1 MKGAAM
7 VDLDVLLAET
17 KELPPCGPNLEHDL
31 SFFELEEAGRPKP
44 EQRVGEAIK
53 PAEEADWPKIVKLS
67 QGLFLRS
74 KDLRVAV
81 HLARGLTRTEG
92 VPGLAAG
99 LTLIHGLLDRYWGG
113 IHPLLESEYGDD
125 PTERLSALAPLCD
138 PATLPPGAGDETI
151 IKDLRDVELARSREH
166 GVLQA
171 RDVEIA
177 LGRLAQVRT
186 DTSGIPKTLGQ
197 IHAQLATAFAT
208 DRTVPSALR
217 EARERV
223 LAIDTLLVD
232 RVGTERTVDLKP
244 LANCLGSLLEAC
256 DTALGTR
263 ERVAVGVSASSDGG
277 EAIGASPTI
286 DGQIRTRDD
295 AVRMLDLVCR
305 YLERHEPSNPAP
317 LFIRRAQRLMTKN
330 FMEIVKDLLPD
341 SLSNIERL
349 AGEAEPKAE

>member
-1 MKGAAM
+1 M

-31 SFFELEEAGRPKP
+31 SFFELEEAGRAKP

-53 PAEEADWPKIVKLS
+53 PAEEADWPKIVKLA
-67 QGLFLRS
+67 QGLLFRS

-81 HLARGLTRTEG
+81 YLARGLTRTEG
-92 VPGLAAG
+92 VLGLAAG
-99 LTLIHGLLDRYWGG
+99 LTVIHGLLDRYWDGV
-113 IHPLLESEYGDD
+113 HPLLESEYGDD
-125 PTERLSALAPLCD
+125 PTERLSALAPLAD

-166 GVLQA
+166 GILQA

-177 LGRLAQVRT
+177 LGRLAPVRT
-186 DTSGIPKTLGQ
+186 DSSAIPKTLGQ
-197 IHAQLATAFAT
+197 IHSQLGVAFAA
-208 DRTVPSALR
+208 DRAVPSALR

-232 RVGTERTVDLKP
+232 RVGAERTVDLKP
-244 LANCLGSLLEAC
+244 LANCLGSLLDAC

-263 ERVAVGVSASSDGG
+263 ERVGVDVSAGSDVAGSSPM
-277 EAIGASPTI
+277 SPSM

-330 FMEIVKDLLPD
+330 FIEIVRDLLPD

-349 AGEAEPKAE
+349 AGEVEPKAE

>member
-1 MKGAAM
+1 M
-7 VDLDVLLAET
+7 VDLDVFLSET
-17 KELPPCGPNLEHDL
+17 KDSPPCGPNLEHEL
-31 SFFELEEAGRPKP
+31 SFFELEEAARPKP
-44 EQRVGEAIK
+44 EQRVGNAVK
-53 PAEEADWPKIVKLS
+53 PAEEAEWPKIVKLA
-67 QGLFLRS
+67 QGLLVRT

-92 VPGLAAG
+92 IPGLAAG
-99 LTLIHGLLDRYWGG
+99 LALIHGLLERYWDG

-125 PTERLSALAPLCD
+125 PTERLSALAPLAD

-177 LGRLAQVRT
+177 LGRLVPLRT
-186 DTSGIPKTLGQ
+186 DGSTIPKSLGQ
-197 IHAQLATAFAT
+197 IHAQIAAAFAT

-232 RVGTERTVDLKP
+232 RVGAERTIDLKP
-244 LANCLGSLLEAC
+244 LGNCLASLLEAC
-256 DTALGTR
+256 DVALGVR
-263 ERVAVGVSASSDGG
+263 ERVAGGASGSTDVAGLGGVSP
-277 EAIGASPTI
+277 EF
-286 DGQIRTRDD
+286 DGQIRTRDE
-295 AVRMLDLVCR
+295 AIRMLDLVCR

-317 LFIRRAQRLMTKN
+317 LFIRRAQRLMAKN
-330 FMEIVKDLLPD
+330 FLEIIKDLLPD
-341 SLSNIERL
+341 SLSNLERL
-349 AGEAEPKAE
+349 AGEIEPKADQS